1 MIQAYFEEWSRRP
14 GDRVR
19 MAISTSHTRVRAV
32 LERISS
38 GPGSKG
44 ECRVDTESLAD
55 VFDVTVPGRLQNTKV
70 GSFATLPLQFWH
82 RPRVLAANISWS
94 SRIRY

>member
-55 VFDVTVPGRLQNTKV
+55 VVDVTVPGRLQNTEV
-70 GSFATLPLQFWH
+70 GSFATLPLPSQKLEGALTVHCW
-82 RPRVLAANISWS
+82 V
-94 SRIRY
+94 